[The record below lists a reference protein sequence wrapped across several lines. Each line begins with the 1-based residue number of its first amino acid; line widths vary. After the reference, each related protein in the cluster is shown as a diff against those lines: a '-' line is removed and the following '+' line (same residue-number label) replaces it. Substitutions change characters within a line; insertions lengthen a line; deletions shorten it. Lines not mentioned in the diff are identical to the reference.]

1 MADER
6 RVALWRAV
14 NVGGRN
20 PLPMGELRESLMELG
35 FTAPQTVGQSGNA
48 VFGSPLVPSE
58 LEAMIEATVRRRFGL
73 DADVCVRTAAEWAGL
88 IRDMPFEVEARAHPG
103 RVLALCLK
111 SPVGSAATRAL
122 DAAIAATGGPE
133 RARVVGRH
141 AYLVYPDGI
150 GTSRLTSSV
159 IERALGTRSTARNWN
174 TVLKVDA
181 RLAGV

>member
-1 MADER
+1 MADDR

-20 PLPMGELRESLMELG
+20 RLPMRELRESLTELG
-35 FTAPQTVGQSGNA
+35 FTAPQTIGQSGNA
-48 VFGSPLVPSE
+48 VFGSPLAPSE

-73 DADVCVRTAAEWAGL
+73 EADVCVRTAAEWTGL
-88 IRDMPFEVEARAHPG
+88 IRGMPFEIEARSHPG
-103 RVLALCLK
+103 HVLALCLK
-111 SPVGSAATRAL
+111 SRVGSAGARAL
-122 DAAIAATGGPE
+122 AAAIAEGGGRE

-181 RLAGV
+181 QLAGA